1 MAILHSFLDGVK
13 EVKIM
18 VSVKANVT
26 PTLRAEGALKD

>member
-1 MAILHSFLDGVK
+1 MAVLLSFLDGVK

-18 VSVKANVT
+18 VPVKTNVI